1 VHRDHRDCAPLF
13 SVISVRSVVKPLL
26 ISGSTALRPQRRARV
41 YPSAGGACKFRQK
54 LGLCAYEYLR
64 GAIMLRATMT
74 GPGKIEFGELPT
86 PAFGPDDVLLR
97 IRRIGVCGSDV
108 HVYHGKHPYTS
119 YPVVQGHEFCGE
131 VAEAGCH
138 VQSFQ
143 PGDLVTAP
151 PQIVCGQCL
160 PCREGRY
167 HICEALKVIGF
178 QAPGVAQE
186 YFSFPESS
194 LLKLPAGFTP
204 ETGALVEPLAVAI
217 HAVSRAGSVAGLSVL
232 VLGAGPI
239 GNLVAQVARWRGA
252 REVLVSDVS
261 DHRLAI
267 ARQCGIARTT
277 NPRSESWDTRVA
289 EIFGTDRADVAFE
302 CVGLAETANQAI
314 RGVRKGGTVI
324 VVGVFGDRPSIDLG
338 LVQDRELELRGTLM
352 YQRQDYVEAIRCL
365 AERGIAVDP
374 LLTKIFPFRHYP
386 EAYAF
391 IEANR
396 EQVMKIMI
404 DLDAPAEAL

>member
-1 VHRDHRDCAPLF
+1 M
-13 SVISVRSVVKPLL
+13 
-26 ISGSTALRPQRRARV
+26 
-41 YPSAGGACKFRQK
+41 
-54 LGLCAYEYLR
+54 
-64 GAIMLRATMT
+64 MLRATMT
-74 GPGKIEFGELPT
+74 RPGKVEFAEVPKPG
-86 PAFGPDDVLLR
+86 FGAEDVLLR
-97 IRRIGVCGSDV
+97 IRRIGICGSDL

-131 VAEAGCH
+131 VAEVGRNA
-138 VQSFQ
+138 QRFKA
-143 PGDLVTAP
+143 GDLVTAP

-167 HICEALKVIGF
+167 HICENLKVIGF

-186 YFSFPESS
+186 FFPFPEAA
-194 LLKLPAGFTP
+194 LLKLPESFTP
-204 ETGALVEPLAVAI
+204 EIGALVEPAALAI
-217 HAVSRAGSVAGLSVL
+217 HAVGRAGSVSGRGVL

-252 REVLVSDVS
+252 RQVLVSDVS

-267 ARQCGIARTT
+267 ARQCGIAATL
-277 NPRSESWDTRVA
+277 NPRADSLEKRVA
-289 EIFGTDRADVAFE
+289 EVFGPGRADVAFE

-314 RGVRKGGTVI
+314 LGVRKGGMVI
-324 VVGVFGDRPSIDLG
+324 VVGVFGDRASIDLG

-352 YQRQDYVEAIRCL
+352 YQRQDYVDAIRCL
-365 AERGIAVDP
+365 AEGGIAVAP
-374 LLTKIFPFRHYP
+374 LLTKSFSFRHYP

-396 EQVMKIMI
+396 EQVMKVMI
-404 DLDAPAEAL
+404 DLDEV